1 MAALGLF
8 AMVGLSLVAE
18 SRGYSLVAVC
28 KLLIGDFSFCRGQ
41 ALNARAS
48 VTEAHRLSCST
59 VCGIL
64 PDQGAN
70 LCLLHWQADSY
81 LLRHQGSP

>member
-28 KLLIGDFSFCRGQ
+28 RLLIGDFSCCRGQ

-48 VTEAHRLSCST
+48 VTEAHRISCFA
-59 VCGIL
+59 VGGIL

-70 LCLLHWQADSY
+70 LWLLH
-81 LLRHQGSP
+81 